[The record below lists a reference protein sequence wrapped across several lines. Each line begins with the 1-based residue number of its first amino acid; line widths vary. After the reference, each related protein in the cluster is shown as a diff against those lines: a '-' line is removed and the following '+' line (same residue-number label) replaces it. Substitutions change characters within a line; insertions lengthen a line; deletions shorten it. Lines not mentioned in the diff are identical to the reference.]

1 MYFSEL
7 VDYLVDNNINHNF
20 NAKTADLVSMQ
31 VGGTAKLVVF
41 PKETLQLIEIFKIL
55 DNNKFILIGNG
66 TNCYFTDN
74 YLDCPIISTKYINR
88 TSVFENTINAEC
100 GCSVNSVCKIA
111 LNNNLSGLEFAY
123 GIPGS
128 IGGAVYMNAS
138 AFGGMFSNVVINSM
152 VYDKERKSVY
162 TITKDSHAF
171 SHKSSIFQSRDLY
184 VLNTTMQ
191 LKACNND
198 LIKQKM
204 REYLKKRIS
213 TQPLDMPN
221 AGSVFIKPK
230 EAFASLLIDKLGLK
244 GYSIGGAQIS
254 TKHAGFIVNTG
265 NASANDINALVLYI
279 KSKVKKEYN
288 IDLKEEIILLN

>member
-1 MYFSEL
+1 
-7 VDYLVDNNINHNF
+7 
-20 NAKTADLVSMQ
+20 
-31 VGGTAKLVVF
+31 
-41 PKETLQLIEIFKIL
+41 
-55 DNNKFILIGNG
+55 
-66 TNCYFTDN
+66 
-74 YLDCPIISTKYINR
+74 
-88 TSVFENTINAEC
+88 
-100 GCSVNSVCKIA
+100 
-111 LNNNLSGLEFAY
+111 
-123 GIPGS
+123 
-128 IGGAVYMNAS
+128 MNAS

-152 VYDKERKSVY
+152 VYDKKRKCVY

-171 SHKSSIFQSRDLY
+171 SHKSSIFQNRDLY
-184 VLNTTMQ
+184 ILNTTMQ